1 MPAPVPVP
9 APAPLAD
16 HDQEDDSAPGS
27 KRAHSTDLESLS
39 LVSGSTASSSA
50 NSDERTV
57 AKRHKKDGALAQ
69 ESKDNAALRVPAAA
83 AAGPA
88 ASGPAAAAAVAAS
101 DAAII
106 ARVYGADSIPRIE

>member
-1 MPAPVPVP
+1 M
-9 APAPLAD
+9 LLDD
-16 HDQEDDSAPGS
+16 HAQEDDSAPGS
-27 KRAHSTDLESLS
+27 KRAHSTDLESPS

-69 ESKDNAALRVPAAA
+69 ESKDGVAPRVPSAAASHSAA

-88 ASGPAAAAAVAAS
+88 AADSAAAAAVAAS